1 MHFYSSNDIVFSRG
15 VFHTYVG
22 VKGGGDWIHW
32 VEVGVKGGGDW
43 IHLGRGGGEGW
54 G

>member
-1 MHFYSSNDIVFSRG
+1 MG
-15 VFHTYVG
+15 VIGY
-22 VKGGGDWIHW
+22 IW

-43 IHLGRGGGEGW
+43 IHLGRGGDEGW

>member
-1 MHFYSSNDIVFSRG
+1 MIGYI
-15 VFHTYVG
+15 
-22 VKGGGDWIHW
+22 W

-43 IHLGRGGGEGW
+43 IHLGRGGDGGW